1 MAYKQDHL
9 DVADQLDMFYEQD
22 HSDID
27 KQYWLNMV
35 DWLDKV
41 ENQDQ
46 WAVVDKRDQ
55 EHKEVVVSFDDM

>member
-1 MAYKQDHL
+1 MGLLDMFYGQDHL
-9 DVADQLDMFYEQD
+9 DTDKQDQLDMAD
-22 HSDID
+22 R
-27 KQYWLNMV
+27 
-35 DWLDKV
+35 LDKV